1 MTLKDERSKSVNGAA
16 NQLSSSMYANG
27 LGIASKGDGHAHE
40 SQESQFIVQNSTP
53 WSEIEAAFGKAV
65 GPMIRAP
72 SDAGKYDSSGRMC
85 APSPFPATKI
95 YAYNGIIY
103 EILQNEFVSN
113 VTLFCTASL
122 K

>member
-1 MTLKDERSKSVNGAA
+1 MTLKDERPKSVNGAA
-16 NQLSSSMYANG
+16 KQSSSSIG
-27 LGIASKGDGHAHE
+27 FGITSKDD
-40 SQESQFIVQNSTP
+40 FIVQNNTP

-85 APSPFPATKI
+85 APSPFPATKL

-122 K
+122 N